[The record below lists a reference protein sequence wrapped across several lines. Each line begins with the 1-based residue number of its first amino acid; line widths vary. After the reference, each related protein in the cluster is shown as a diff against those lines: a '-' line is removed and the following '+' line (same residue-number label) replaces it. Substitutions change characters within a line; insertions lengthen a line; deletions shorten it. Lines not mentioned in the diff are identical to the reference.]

1 MHYVRFLK
9 TPKVFAKDGTVVLKA
24 TVTITTDLGETYYPR
39 DVALAA
45 TLRSSD
51 PNGDVYLRRSFE
63 WTDGTRALPLSFDIT
78 RTEIEWPARLHVGLK
93 SGIGYL
99 TDHLESFNEYGDTPS
114 IISAWSDD
122 INATGGY
129 LESSRQVE
137 RQFMPLTRRPLHIF
151 EDTGESIARH
161 LWDGS
166 LALTAYIDQV
176 VALQAETSMPLLER
190 ALITATYKKLNVIE
204 LGCGCGVVGIAL
216 SQTVPDCDVLLTDL
230 PEVDE
235 LVARNIEAAS
245 PAMSS
250 HIEFAALDWD
260 APLPSAVQSR
270 NFDIIVAAECIY
282 NTDSIPPLV
291 KTLTALVQR
300 SPKAVVV
307 ISTKFRHD
315 SERLFHDL
323 AAKAGLIESS
333 SAKLPL
339 PGEPGH
345 GYGDFSTHVDL
356 HILHGKHYK
365 STFSPDGLDK
375 AFDLSSGSE

>member
-1 MHYVRFLK
+1 L
-9 TPKVFAKDGTVVLKA
+9 
-24 TVTITTDLGETYYPR
+24 
-39 DVALAA
+39 
-45 TLRSSD
+45 
-51 PNGDVYLRRSFE
+51 
-63 WTDGTRALPLSFDIT
+63 
-78 RTEIEWPARLHVGLK
+78 
-93 SGIGYL
+93 
-99 TDHLESFNEYGDTPS
+99 
-114 IISAWSDD
+114 
-122 INATGGY
+122 
-129 LESSRQVE
+129 
-137 RQFMPLTRRPLHIF
+137 LTRDR
-151 EDTGESIARH
+151 
-161 LWDGS
+161 DGS

-235 LVARNIEAAS
+235 LVARNIGVAS

-250 HIEFAALDWD
+250 HLEFAALDWD
-260 APLPSAVQSR
+260 APLPAAVQSR

-291 KTLTALVQR
+291 KTLSALVKR

-315 SERLFHDL
+315 SERMFHDL

-356 HILHGKHYK
+356 HILHGKNYK
-365 STFSPDGLDK
+365 STFSPDGLEK